1 MSEPRPG
8 LFQKPYL
15 VNGGS
20 VSLITCSA
28 QDCVALC
35 GSSMSS
41 SAGPSIGRQAQVCAA
56 AYFLSFFFNCMDHV
70 HKGPFP
76 LARGFFFFF
85 FFKFNVF

>member
-35 GSSMSS
+35 GSSMSP
-41 SAGPSIGRQAQVCAA
+41 SARPSIGRQAQVCAA

-70 HKGPFP
+70 RKGPFP
-76 LARGFFFFF
+76 LARGFLLFFLI
-85 FFKFNVF
+85 